1 MNLKEFANVD
11 SFNRDLDTGEE
22 ISWHDYMGRVI
33 EKLGIE
39 NIKRYI
45 PFNLV
50 YLKEKLKE
58 DIHLNNIDIR
68 YWDYATGCIP
78 VINTKTKVQTWHHT
92 RYGLGGLFIANGITC
107 FSPSDGV
114 CVLKEAAK
122 RLCGVNIIT
131 KYQAYAWNGND
142 YLPISVPIYNTAEE
156 AIREA
161 ENIIQDKANDS
172 VLNSIRLHWK
182 EFPIITRE
190 REYYV

>member
-1 MNLKEFANVD
+1 MNLKQFANVD
-11 SFNRDLDTGEE
+11 SLYRDLDTGAEV
-22 ISWHDYMGRVI
+22 SWHDYMGRVI

-39 NIKRYI
+39 NIKPYI
-45 PFNLV
+45 PFGLD

-58 DIHLNNIDIR
+58 DVHLNNTKMVSWNAAAGFR
-68 YWDYATGCIP
+68 S
-78 VINTKTKVQTWHHT
+78 VINKRTQTETIIPLH
-92 RYGLGGLFIANGITC
+92 YGLPTLFVNNGITC

-114 CVLKEAAK
+114 CVLKEAAR
-122 RLCGVNIIT
+122 RLCGVNIVT

-161 ENIIQDKANDS
+161 ESIIQDKTNDS

-190 REYYV
+190 REYYA